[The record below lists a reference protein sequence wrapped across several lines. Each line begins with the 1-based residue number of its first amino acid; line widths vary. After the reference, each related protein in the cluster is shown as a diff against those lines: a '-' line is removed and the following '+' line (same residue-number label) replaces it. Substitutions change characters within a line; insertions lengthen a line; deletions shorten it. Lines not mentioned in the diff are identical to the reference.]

1 MAMGSPADPYE
12 PSCWKRDSTTLIVLF
27 PDRTNHSTSTPVTP
41 TTITIVVLRTQT
53 GHRTLPS
60 VATGG
65 DRPPVRTG
73 DRPAGVVIVV
83 IVMIVVIVVVVLRTQ
98 AGNQTHGNP

>member
-53 GHRTLPS
+53 GRRTLPS
-60 VATGG
+60 VATDG

-73 DRPAGVVIVV
+73 DRPAGVVIAV
-83 IVMIVVIVVVVLRTQ
+83 IVMIVVVVVVVLLVRTQ
-98 AGNQTHGNP
+98 ADN